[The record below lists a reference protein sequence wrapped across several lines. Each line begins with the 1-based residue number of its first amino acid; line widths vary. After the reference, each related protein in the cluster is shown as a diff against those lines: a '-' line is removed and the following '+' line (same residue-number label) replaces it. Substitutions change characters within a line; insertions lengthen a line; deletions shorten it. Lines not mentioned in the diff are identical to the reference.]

1 MVFDWSS
8 IWAAWP
14 DLMAGSWMTLKIT
27 ALGLLGG
34 SVIGGLFGIVVT
46 YVHVPINRRNAFW
59 TVAVVLGLGLLAHF
73 AGGALGRLPGGL
85 TAGVLLAGIALLLW
99 RYPQWIMRSV
109 SIFAQ
114 LFILLI
120 RGTPIV
126 VQVMFIYFALPLLVN
141 LRIDGLTA
149 AIFTLM
155 INSGAY
161 IAEIVRA
168 GLQSVPKGLHE
179 AGLAMGLPFYKIM
192 AFIIGPVALRRMIPT
207 MGNQCIIS
215 LKDSSLFIVIG
226 VAELTRQ
233 GQEIIATNFRAVE
246 IWGTVAVIY
255 LMMTGCIALALKII
269 EHKTRI
275 V

>member
-1 MVFDWSS
+1 MTFDWSS

-14 DLMAGSWMTLKIT
+14 DLMAGAWMTLKIT
-27 ALGLLGG
+27 ALGLFGG

-46 YVHVPINRRNAFW
+46 YVHVPVNRRNAAW
-59 TVAVVLGLGLLAHF
+59 AAALVLALGLVLHF
-73 AGGALGRLPGGL
+73 AGGALATVPGGVL
-85 TAGVLLAGIALLLW
+85 AAVLLVAAALLLW
-99 RYPQWIMRSV
+99 RFPQWIGRGV

-114 LFILLI
+114 IFILLI

-141 LRIDGLTA
+141 LRIDGFTA

-179 AGLAMGLPFYKIM
+179 AGLAMGLPFHKIM

-255 LMMTGCIALALKII
+255 LMMTGCIALVLKVV